1 MEIEESTRPSKRL
14 LDRLYSSLAAGVGA
28 VALVAAAPAGAWAD
42 QSNDNSTT
50 TSATGGSS
58 LVAPVTGA
66 LQANLACPANVNVLG
81 NQRNSGNCA
90 PGPQANSNSSSTTI
104 AGGNQSAGLVGGPIV
119 APVTAAGQV
128 NLSCPVNVNVLSN
141 QGNSG
146 NCAPGSQSNANSADT
161 HVTGSGQSAGLLG
174 GPLVAPITAGV
185 GLNVTCPA
193 NVNVVS
199 NQQASGDCVGTESYT
214 SRQASG
220 QTSEQASGQTSGQES
235 QTPPGRLP
243 SGTTTGTT
251 TGTTSEISGIGFIG
265 PTSAQSAPAEVV
277 NTAFTEVPGPPDTGA
292 FALGSVA
299 RLPALALLVLAMLV
313 LVLLAGAATAV
324 RGLRQERS

>member
-1 MEIEESTRPSKRL
+1 MELEESTRPSRRL
-14 LDRLYSSLAAGVGA
+14 LDRLCTSLAAGVGA

-50 TSATGGSS
+50 TGVASAGS

-90 PGPQANSNSSSTTI
+90 PGPQTNSNSSSTTVT
-104 AGGNQSAGLVGGPIV
+104 GGNQSAGLVGGPIV

-141 QGNSG
+141 QGHSG
-146 NCAPGSQSNANSADT
+146 NCAPGSQSNGNSADT

-185 GLNVTCPA
+185 GLNVTCPT
-193 NVNVVS
+193 NVNVLS
-199 NQQASGDCVGTESYT
+199 NQQASGDCNGS
-214 SRQASG
+214 
-220 QTSEQASGQTSGQES
+220 ES
-235 QTPPGRLP
+235 QTSQQEIETESETPPGEM
-243 SGTTTGTT
+243 SSSTTTST
-251 TGTTSEISGIGFIG
+251 TTSEIAGIGFSG
-265 PTSAQSAPAEVV
+265 ATTSQPAPAEVV
-277 NTAFTEVPGPPDTGA
+277 NTAFTQVPGPPNTGA
-292 FALGSVA
+292 FGVGDSPAS
-299 RLPALALLVLAMLV
+299 LPALGLLVLAMLV
-313 LVLLAGAATAV
+313 LVVLAGAATAV
-324 RGLRQERS
+324 RGLQRERS